1 MLQKRKE
8 LRKVE
13 FTFTDSK
20 IHPECHVE
28 YNMIITEDD
37 KEIAITKS
45 REVKSLIDVKEIIQS
60 SKEFVHE
67 LNSELGAI

>member
-13 FTFTDSK
+13 LTFTDSK
-20 IHPECHVE
+20 IHPECHVQ
-28 YNMIITEDD
+28 YNTIIMEDD
-37 KEIAITKS
+37 KEIAVTKS
-45 REVKSLIDVKEIIQS
+45 REVKSLKDIKELIQS

-67 LNSELGAI
+67 VL